1 MKRRDFVAGT
11 VFSALWPH
19 LASAQSRVPVI
30 GILATGSRDPAPF
43 LKIFKEEMN
52 RLGYPDGQGVRL
64 EVRSGDGRP
73 ESLSELAAGLVDSK
87 VDVIVAWITPAV
99 RAAKQATSKIPI
111 VMAGAGDPV
120 ATGLVSNLAR
130 PDGNITGMAGATT
143 ELIGKNVELMRELL
157 PSAKTM
163 VALCNTND
171 IFTKTFLDQIETAA
185 TKAAFKLVPIM
196 VERLDQMEELLPR
209 FGSEQADAVIVQPS
223 LPNKRAA
230 ALAIAARCPSASP
243 VDNFAGDGGLLSYSG
258 RTPDQFRKAAQ
269 YVDKILK
276 GIRPSDLPIQ
286 LPTQFDLKINL
297 RTAKALGLQIPSGML
312 ARADEV
318 LE

>member
-1 MKRRDFVAGT
+1 MKRREFIAGIAT
-11 VFSALWPH
+11 TPLWSRC
-19 LASAQSRVPVI
+19 ATAQSRMPVI
-30 GILATGSRDPAPF
+30 GILATGSRDLAPF
-43 LKIFKEEMN
+43 LKIFREEMN

-73 ESLSELAAGLVDSK
+73 ESLSELAAGLVESK

-99 RAAKQATSKIPI
+99 RAAKQATSQIPI

-157 PSAKTM
+157 PSAKTL

-171 IFTKTFLDQIETAA
+171 IFTKTFLSQIQTAA
-185 TKAAFKLVPIM
+185 AKAAFELVPIM
-196 VERLDQMEELLPR
+196 VDRLDDIQAAFSRLE
-209 FGSEQADAVIVQPS
+209 SEHADAVIVQPS

-230 ALAIAARCPSASP
+230 ELALAAHCPSASP
-243 VDNFAGDGGLLSYSG
+243 IDNFAGDGGLLSYSG
-258 RTPDQFRKAAQ
+258 RTSDQFRQAAQ

-276 GIRPSDLPIQ
+276 GARPGDLPIQ
-286 LPTQFDLKINL
+286 LPTQFDLRINL
-297 RTAKALGLQIPSGML
+297 RTAKALDVQIPSAML
-312 ARADEV
+312 ARADEI

>member
-1 MKRRDFVAGT
+1 V
-11 VFSALWPH
+11 
-19 LASAQSRVPVI
+19 
-30 GILATGSRDPAPF
+30 
-43 LKIFKEEMN
+43 FKEEMS
-52 RLGYPDGQGVRL
+52 RLGYADGQGMRL
-64 EVRSGDGRP
+64 EFRSGDGRP
-73 ESLSELAAGLVDSK
+73 ESLPELAAGLVADK

-99 RAAKQATSKIPI
+99 RAARQATSQIPI

-120 ATGLVSNLAR
+120 ATGLVSSLAR
-130 PDGNITGMAGATT
+130 PGGNITGMAGATT
-143 ELIGKNVELMRELL
+143 ELIGKNVELLRELL

-163 VALCNTND
+163 IALCNPND
-171 IFTKTFLDQIETAA
+171 IFTKTFLEQIEIAA
-185 TKAAFKLVPIM
+185 PRAAFKLVPIM
-196 VERLDQMEELLPR
+196 IDRLDQMEEFLPR
-209 FGSEQADAVIVQPS
+209 LGSEQADAIIVQPS

-230 ALAIAARCPSASP
+230 VLALAARCPSASP
-243 VDNFAGDGGLLSYSG
+243 VENFASDGGLLCYAG
-258 RTPDQFRKAAQ
+258 RASDQFRQAAV

-276 GIRPSDLPIQ
+276 GGRPGDLPIQ